1 MPSYKRLKI
10 GELRQYCME
19 RGLNSDGLKKKQ
31 LIEILQDYDLQE
43 ANEALFNDE
52 TEEIDNDDLELPEND
67 DEIENE
73 EEDEEEEEEELEQ
86 DVEYNEAQEN
96 GATGSAQ
103 NTELTAFKIKMK
115 LLQMEKKNRLELLAA
130 ERENEQHKLEIEPQ
144 RAEIARNAVAPPTF
158 TNAPANSIGE
168 GAPCST
174 NLQVRVPSM
183 PTSTDQVLAWFQ
195 AFEKALLVQGIDKAL
210 WAKIL
215 PQYLTGHALITYS
228 KLTLEQSQIYSE
240 TKNEILKGYKL
251 TPYKYLQKLKAMKR
265 TGNESYTQFL
275 ERLKQAQK
283 HYLESKSICTF
294 QQLLTD
300 NLYVQM
306 SDSLPGNV
314 KRFW

>member
-73 EEDEEEEEEELEQ
+73 EEDEEELEQ

-103 NTELTAFKIKMK
+103 NAELTALKLKMK
-115 LLQMEKKNRLELLAA
+115 LLQMERKHRLELLAA
-130 ERENEQHKLEIEPQ
+130 ERENEQHKLDIERQ
-144 RAEIARNAVAPPTF
+144 RVEIARNAVAQPTSA
-158 TNAPANSIGE
+158 NAPANPIGE

-183 PTSTDQVLAWFQ
+183 PTSTGQVLAWFQ
-195 AFEKALLVQGIDKAL
+195 AFEKALSVQGIDQTL

-240 TKNEILKGYKL
+240 TKKEILKGYKL